1 MSSKRRTIADLQAE
15 AILHWPTELLQLAGH
30 KSTLPILLKT
40 QDAFISL
47 LKICDNHP
55 KAWICGLE
63 QSRLLSGSLFLKH
76 LMVASDLGGE
86 ALNKLPPL
94 SRYFPKG
101 ILKFEWQG
109 QIQEYP
115 FKKIQAKCSL
125 SNSALGVD
133 AQSLL
138 IENKSDREITDIMQ
152 DVAMLLLFGS
162 SAICDTL
169 PEDIKEKCILGSLLG
184 KCQELDRFAKENYLR
199 VSRQVAG
206 ATSNDLGHLAQDY
219 VLNHLQS
226 LLPSNWKLHKDSSL
240 PKVSHTQDQRE
251 TNRETNFDIVVQSP
265 QNQYCGIEV
274 SFQVTT
280 NSVIERKA
288 RESSALLASA
298 HNENHKICYV
308 IDGVGNIEIRKS
320 AINILLENSDF
331 VSTMSPESIQKLAEF
346 LIKNL

>member
-1 MSSKRRTIADLQAE
+1 MGAMFSKQRTLADLQAE
-15 AILHWPTELLQLAGH
+15 AILHWPTELLQRAGY

-47 LKICDNHP
+47 LKICDSHP
-55 KAWICGLE
+55 EAWISGLE

-94 SRYFPKG
+94 SRYFSNG
-101 ILKFEWQG
+101 ILQFEWQG
-109 QIQEYP
+109 QVQEYS
-115 FKKIQAKCSL
+115 FKKIQTKCSL

-138 IENKSDREITDIMQ
+138 IKEKSDQKVTAIMQ

-162 SAICDTL
+162 SAVYDTL
-169 PEDIKEKCILGSLLG
+169 PGDIKEKCILGSLLG
-184 KCQELDRFAKENYLR
+184 KCQELDNFAKENYLR

-219 VLNHLQS
+219 VLNHLKD
-226 LLPSNWKLHKDSSL
+226 LLPSNWELLKDSSL

-251 TNRETNFDIVVQSP
+251 TNFDIVVRSP

-288 RESSALLASA
+288 RESSSLLASA
-298 HNENHKICYV
+298 HSENHKICYV

-331 VSTMSPESIQKLAEF
+331 ISTMSPESIQKLAEF